1 MKKRRGRLRRLVT
14 VALAL
19 VVAVVVAGYA
29 IIASLDV
36 RQVADFAKREVEAAT
51 GRELVIDGPVEL
63 QVSLVPSIDLQGLRF
78 ANASWG
84 SRPEMLTL
92 DRLEVEVELLPLLF
106 GDIVV
111 TRLVA
116 VAPDLLLETDAGGR
130 GNWQFDAAATEAE
143 PAPAPEGA
151 PQPLSLPD
159 IRDVRV
165 EGGKLALQDAASD
178 EVLTLEIIEAR
189 GRVPGGGGARSL
201 RLEAAYN
208 GNPFILEGSY
218 PGLPVLLS
226 GAPGPLDMTLQAG
239 GVTFSVTGRA
249 GGLVGNLQ
257 ADVAVTAEG
266 EDLSGLSP
274 FLGVELPA
282 LGPFELS
289 GDVKAE
295 TQVIDVEGFR
305 LKVGGSD
312 LGGNATLALAGPRPA
327 LKATLISKRLDMVD
341 FGAASG
347 SDSGDETGDGPGADG
362 GDDRVFPDTPLP
374 LEALRAFDAQAKL
387 DAEVLRLSPA
397 LELDGV
403 QLTLGLKDGD
413 LAVDPLAAGLASGR
427 LDGRLVLAG
436 AKATPDLALALTG
449 RDIDFGELLER
460 AEVDEG
466 VGGKLA
472 LDVDLQGRGASLHAL
487 AAGLGGRVQA
497 VSQDGTIDNALL
509 SVLSVGVGDITGPLF
524 GQAERT
530 RLECFVARFDVEEGQ
545 ARSRALV
552 LDSGAFAVA
561 GRGGI
566 DLDAERVNLAFD
578 TQTSEPS
585 LASLAVP
592 FKVVGRL
599 SDPRVVPDPIG
610 AAAGVAGTVGDVAE
624 SGANIVGSAVNTVG
638 GLVGTGPLIGRIG
651 DDQSLCGQA
660 LAAVGQGAAASGSA
674 GSGTSSSSGGIVD
687 DAGKAL
693 KDVGEGIEKGL
704 KNLFGN

>member
-1 MKKRRGRLRRLVT
+1 MKKSRGRLRRLVT

-19 VVAVVVAGYA
+19 VVAVLVAGYA

-36 RQVADFAKREVEAAT
+36 RQVADFAKREVKAAT

-92 DRLEVEVELLPLLF
+92 DRLEIEVELLPLLF

-116 VAPDLLLETDAGGR
+116 VAPDLLLESDAGGR
-130 GNWQFDAAATEAE
+130 GNWQFDEAE
-143 PAPAPEGA
+143 AAPAPASGSE
-151 PQPLSLPD
+151 PQAVSLPD

-165 EGGKLALQDAASD
+165 EGGKLVFQDAAAD
-178 EVLTLEIIEAR
+178 EALTLEIIEAV
-189 GRVPGGGGARSL
+189 GTVPGGGGARSL

-208 GNPFILEGSY
+208 GNPFTLEGHYS
-218 PGLPVLLS
+218 GLPALLS
-226 GAPGPLDMTLQAG
+226 GTRGPMDMTLQAG
-239 GVTFSVTGRA
+239 GVTFSVAGRA
-249 GGLVGNLQ
+249 GGLAGDLL
-257 ADVAVTAEG
+257 ADVAVSAEG

-274 FLGVELPA
+274 FLGAELPA
-282 LGPFELS
+282 LGPIKFS

-295 TQVIDVEGFR
+295 VQTIDIEGIR
-305 LKVGGSD
+305 LNVGGSD
-312 LGGNATLALAGPRPA
+312 LGGNATLALAGERPA
-327 LKATLISKRLDMVD
+327 LKATLISKRLDLAD
-341 FGAASG
+341 FDVASSSGA
-347 SDSGDETGDGPGADG
+347 GDGQAADG
-362 GDDRVFPDTPLP
+362 GDGRVFPDTPLP
-374 LEALRAFDAQAKL
+374 LAALRAFDAQAKL
-387 DAEVLRLSPA
+387 DAEVLRLSPS

-403 QLTLGLKDGD
+403 QMTLGLRGGN
-413 LAVDPLAAGLASGR
+413 LAVEPLSAGLAGGR

-436 AKATPDLALALTG
+436 AEATPDLALALTG
-449 RDIDFGELLER
+449 RDIDFGELLKR
-460 AEVDEG
+460 AKVDEG

-472 LDVDLQGRGASLHAL
+472 LDVDLQGRGASPHAL

-509 SVLSVGVGDITGPLF
+509 GVLSAGVSDITGPLF
-524 GQAERT
+524 GQAEST

-566 DLDAERVNLAFD
+566 DLDAEQVNLAFD

-592 FKVVGRL
+592 FKVVGPL
-599 SDPRVVPDPIG
+599 ADPSVVPDPIG
-610 AAAGVAGTVGDVAE
+610 AAAGVAGTVGNVAE
-624 SGANIVGSAVNTVG
+624 SGANIVGGAVNTVG

-660 LAAVGQGAAASGSA
+660 LAAIGQGEAAAGSSGE
-674 GSGTSSSSGGIVD
+674 GKPSSSGGIVD

-693 KDVGEGIEKGL
+693 KDVGEGIERGL
-704 KNLFGN
+704 ESLFGN